1 MALTVGMLRD
11 ILKDPTIS
19 DELPVTFVSL
29 HGNRQIADSAWGTA
43 VIERDTNSHAA
54 VTGRIVEEDP
64 AVLKGG
70 REKVFAIYDR

>member
-11 ILKDPTIS
+11 ILKDPAIS

-29 HGNRQIADSAWGTA
+29 RGNRQIADSACGTA

-54 VTGRIVEEDP
+54 ATGRIVEQDP
-64 AVLKGG
+64 MILKGG
-70 REKVFAIYDR
+70 REKIFALYDQ